1 MLKMRNNFNLNTTKF
16 WQNLRGVLENEK
28 RLILKKDADLELIY

>member
-1 MLKMRNNFNLNTTKF
+1 MKR
-16 WQNLRGVLENEK
+16 